1 MIEVAEKICN
11 TVMDCL
17 GFLCATAIIIYILHE
32 LFKE

>member
-1 MIEVAEKICN
+1 MEIVEKICN

-17 GFLCATAIIIYILHE
+17 GVLCAAAIIIYILHE